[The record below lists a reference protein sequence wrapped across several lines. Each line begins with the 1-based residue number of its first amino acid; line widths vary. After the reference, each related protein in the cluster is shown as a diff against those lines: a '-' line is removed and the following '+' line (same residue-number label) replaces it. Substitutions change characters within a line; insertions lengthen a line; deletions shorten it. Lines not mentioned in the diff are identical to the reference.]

1 MPAKRPEDNFSLQH
15 KVKVLQKLFESGCKT
30 EKELQSLT
38 IETILKIPAITIP
51 DMTVIMD
58 LQRETKAHKLF
69 SYLGGGKDEQQNNT
83 E

>member
-1 MPAKRPEDNFSLQH
+1 MPAKKPEDNFTFQH

-30 EKELQSLT
+30 EKALQSLT
-38 IETILKIPAITIP
+38 IENILKIPGITIP
-51 DMTVIMD
+51 DMTVIME
-58 LQRETKAHKLF
+58 LQRQTKAHKLF